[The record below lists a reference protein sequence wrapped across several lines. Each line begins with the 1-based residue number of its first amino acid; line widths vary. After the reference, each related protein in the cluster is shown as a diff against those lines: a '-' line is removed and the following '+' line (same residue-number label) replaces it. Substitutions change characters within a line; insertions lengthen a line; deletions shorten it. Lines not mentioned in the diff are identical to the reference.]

1 MINYSVCAPT
11 PCITKAQESR
21 KYLLN
26 DPKIIP
32 RIRSFSKV
40 KDFYLCVC
48 FAVCT
53 PPPSYECLLT
63 HHIFFFSAEAEAHGV
78 SFHTCFECGQKKT
91 STRFRRAWATLDFG
105 GLKNF
110 SYILILAKIEATA
123 RVWTRCR
130 HNNNYNEKQNKMSLL
145 SQDMWNK
152 IRVILDI
159 RFKLEIFTRQFVTEI
174 LLRYFIEL
182 QLS

>member
-1 MINYSVCAPT
+1 MYIYKARSEFKHNVFHRSPRSEKVFSLVLLCCSVTIAC
-11 PCITKAQESR
+11 
-21 KYLLN
+21 
-26 DPKIIP
+26 
-32 RIRSFSKV
+32 FS
-40 KDFYLCVC
+40 
-48 FAVCT
+48 
-53 PPPSYECLLT
+53 
-63 HHIFFFSAEAEAHGV
+63 IGV

-123 RVWTRCR
+123 WTRCR